1 MVDLFPKFR
10 REHVRTD
17 TYTLAIRRIGRMS
30 ETLYDRLGGEDA
42 IAAVVDRFYER
53 VIADEQV
60 AHYFDDVDMQKQ
72 RAHQAQFIS
81 AVAGGPVDYSGEDME
96 AAHDDLGITKPDFDA
111 IVAHL
116 EASLEEFDVPADDR
130 TAVLDAV
137 GQYEDDIVTATA

>member
-1 MVDLFPKFR
+1 
-10 REHVRTD
+10 
-17 TYTLAIRRIGRMS
+17 MS

-72 RAHQAQFIS
+72 RAHQTQFIS

-96 AAHDDLGITKPDFDA
+96 AAHDDLGITKSDFDA